1 MSRSQYQSSPVGQGG
16 NSLGFLHSFC
26 KWFFNQHMPT
36 CSQNLFYLLGMEY
49 IGRAQYHCV
58 HRVESEGCI

>member
-1 MSRSQYQSSPVGQGG
+1 MPRCEHQPGAISQSG

-36 CSQNLFYLLGMEY
+36 CSQNLFYLLGME
-49 IGRAQYHCV
+49 
-58 HRVESEGCI
+58 